1 MIMHFR
7 FLTKA
12 PVRLMKAFEIL
23 VWKIGEAK
31 HLGQAFILALI
42 SLQYRSLCHV
52 RRVTGL
58 SIRNSSIRLSIHP
71 YIPQFVPGL
80 SDTQVVGGVEGELE
94 GTFKLFYSCHNCC
107 CCLFLLLLFAAVF
120 CCVSLMA

>member
-1 MIMHFR
+1 MHFR

-12 PVRLMKAFEIL
+12 VRWMKAFEIL

-31 HLGQAFILALI
+31 HSGQAFILALI

-80 SDTQVVGGVEGELE
+80 SPAQVISIAFAFFVLLAR
-94 GTFKLFYSCHNCC
+94 GT
-107 CCLFLLLLFAAVF
+107 
-120 CCVSLMA
+120 